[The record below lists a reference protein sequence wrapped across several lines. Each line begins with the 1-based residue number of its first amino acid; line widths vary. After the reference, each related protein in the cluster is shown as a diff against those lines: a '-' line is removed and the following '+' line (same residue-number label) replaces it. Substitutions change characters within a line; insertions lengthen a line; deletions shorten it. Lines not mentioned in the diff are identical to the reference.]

1 MEINK
6 FIQELS
12 KEIQKTN
19 DEILKG
25 EQMARLKEV
34 AKVYDGED
42 KIISS
47 LDLAKQIR
55 ERGEEFTMMSGYGG
69 LDDILKGFRLKQ
81 LIVIAAPTKSGKTS
95 FCIDL
100 TTKIREH
107 NPLWFPFE
115 EGAEELITKFIERNE
130 EPPLFYTPEKITG
143 NTLVWIEKK
152 IIEGIAKFNSRIIFI
167 DHLHFIVPFSSE
179 RQDLQIGQTMREL
192 KTMAKKWNVTIMLI
206 AHLKKTKMENMPDL
220 EDLRDSSFI
229 AQEADTVLMLWRE
242 TKRENGEVKIT
253 NNVNLSVQ
261 ANRRTGKTGNVKMVY
276 SDGHFN
282 EQAWQDEDLEKL
294 NKDLRPKKSNQWN
307 T

>member
-229 AQEADTVLMLWRE
+229 AQEADTVLMLWSMNMLINF
-242 TKRENGEVKIT
+242 T
-253 NNVNLSVQ
+253 
-261 ANRRTGKTGNVKMVY
+261 Y
-276 SDGHFN
+276 
-282 EQAWQDEDLEKL
+282 
-294 NKDLRPKKSNQWN
+294 
-307 T
+307 